1 MIRHDREEEGKTPA
15 KKTNMY
21 YFITASTLTFNKH
34 LERILKKDDLD
45 AVVNAKWS
53 HLAPRLNYITDGKS
67 VAGIV
72 FETCE
77 IDEDFSQFFQH
88 QQLFNSCW
96 NDDKREKKKIPI
108 SRGDHLIQQPEKES

>member
-1 MIRHDREEEGKTPA
+1 MIRHDREEEEGKTPA

-21 YFITASTLTFNKH
+21 YFITASTLTF
-34 LERILKKDDLD
+34 KKIFGKNSKEGCDLD

-72 FETCE
+72 FEICE
-77 IDEDFSQFFQH
+77 MRTEIVFGFSQFFP
-88 QQLFNSCW
+88 QLCFY
-96 NDDKREKKKIPI
+96 IV
-108 SRGDHLIQQPEKES
+108 

>member
-1 MIRHDREEEGKTPA
+1 MIRHDREEEEEEGKKTPA

-21 YFITASTLTFNKH
+21 YFITASTLTFDKH
-34 LERILKKDDLD
+34 LERILKQDDLD

-72 FETCE
+72 FEICE
-77 IDEDFSQFFQH
+77 MRTEDVFGFSQFFQ
-88 QQLFNSCW
+88 QLF
-96 NDDKREKKKIPI
+96 
-108 SRGDHLIQQPEKES
+108 